1 MSAGGTAAPPRGG
14 VPVTLRLLPH
24 ALVASTGYVLFAV
37 AALPDLLSA
46 RLGIG
51 PSAFGLLTSAPLGA
65 FVLVQPLASRL
76 SDRRPTTGVLLW
88 AAAVH
93 VALALALDLATGFV
107 TLLALRF
114 VWGLVAGLVLSV
126 GATHVARLR
135 GGAASTLEQGV
146 FGGMLTLGGAA
157 AFLSAGPVVAATGGP
172 GLHAV
177 GVVPGVVALAC
188 GLWNRGDRRT
198 APRSASVEPTAG
210 DPDASADG
218 PGGRSARE
226 TLATVTNPAVVAA
239 GLSYVAVIGS
249 YVTLSTFV
257 TSYFGELGVL
267 GPVNA
272 LVLVAATAGRVA
284 GGVAGWRLAVDDT
297 TFVVLSVGAAATGF
311 AALATGP
318 GGGWLLVALPLATM
332 VALSVPFGAV
342 FDLAAGATDAEG
354 VALAAV
360 VAVGNVAAL
369 VLPPVAGAIRATTG
383 GYAAVFAMLALLDG
397 VAAVGAVALVRG
409 RNSDGGTVH
418 S

>member
-1 MSAGGTAAPPRGG
+1 M
-14 VPVTLRLLPH
+14 PVTLRLLPH

-76 SDRRPTTGVLLW
+76 SDRRPTAVVLLW

-93 VALALALDLATGFV
+93 VALAAALDLAEGFA

-114 VWGLVAGLVLSV
+114 AWGLVAGLVLSV

-135 GGAASTLEQGV
+135 RGPGSTLEQGV

-157 AFLSAGPVVAATGGP
+157 AFLLAGPVVAATGGP

-177 GVVPGVVALAC
+177 GIVPGVVALAC
-188 GLWNRGDRRT
+188 GLRNRGDRRT
-198 APRSASVEPTAG
+198 APRVSSNAQASDDSGT
-210 DPDASADG
+210 STDG

-226 TLATVTNPAVVAA
+226 TLATVTNPTVLVAA
-239 GLSYVAVIGS
+239 LSYVAVIGS

-267 GPVNA
+267 GPLNA
-272 LVLVAATAGRVA
+272 LVLVGATAGRVA
-284 GGVAGWRLAVDDT
+284 GGVAGWRFPGSDA
-297 TFVVLSVGAAATGF
+297 TFVVVSVAAAAAGF
-311 AALATGP
+311 AALASGP
-318 GGGWLLVALPLATM
+318 GGRLLVALPFATM

-342 FDLAAGATDAEG
+342 FDLAAGATEAEG

-360 VAVGNVAAL
+360 VAAGNVAAL
-369 VLPPVAGAIRATTG
+369 VLPPVAGALRETTG
-383 GYAAVFAMLALLDG
+383 GYAGVFGMLALLNG
-397 VAAVGAVALVRG
+397 VTAVCAVALAGG
-409 RNSDGGTVH
+409 RHAEGGR
-418 S
+418 